1 MRQKRS
7 KKIISTNPDDEIEK
21 HQDYESNDGIENKL
35 KFNKMDKND
44 N

>member
-7 KKIISTNPDDEIEK
+7 KKITNPDDEIEK
-21 HQDYESNDGIENKL
+21 HQDYESNDEIKNKL
-35 KFNKMDKND
+35 KFNKIVKNH

>member
-7 KKIISTNPDDEIEK
+7 KKITNPDNEIKK
-21 HQDYESNDGIENKL
+21 HQDYKSNDKIENKL
-35 KFNKMDKND
+35 KFNKMVKNH